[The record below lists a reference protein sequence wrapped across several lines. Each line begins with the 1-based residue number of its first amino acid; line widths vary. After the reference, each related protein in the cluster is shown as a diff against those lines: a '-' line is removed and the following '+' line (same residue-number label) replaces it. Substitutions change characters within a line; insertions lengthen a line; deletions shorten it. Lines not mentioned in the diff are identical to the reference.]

1 MLIIFVKKKKI
12 AISQSDIN
20 QLISKTNGDRH
31 NLITEL
37 EKIENF
43 VKNGKKLN
51 SENLLKLINLYENH
65 SISELIN
72 NCLAKNKKNTIKIL
86 NENNYSNEDCILI
99 SRTFLSQSK
108 KILKLSTEYSKNK
121 NIDLTISL
129 ARPPIFWKDKEI
141 TKKQIHEWKPENLRK
156 LIHELNEI
164 ELQIKKNLNNSIYLI
179 SNFILEKSISKSN
192 N

>member
-1 MLIIFVKKKKI
+1 M
-12 AISQSDIN
+12 ISYD
-20 QLISKTNGDRH
+20 
-31 NLITEL
+31 
-37 EKIENF
+37 
-43 VKNGKKLN
+43 
-51 SENLLKLINLYENH
+51 
-65 SISELIN
+65 
-72 NCLAKNKKNTIKIL
+72 
-86 NENNYSNEDCILI
+86 
-99 SRTFLSQSK
+99 QSK